1 MAKTKIDVVS
11 DPRSGLLPD
20 PRVADRYQVTS
31 RTIAD
36 GIRNPTWAFPSPSAL
51 SAENIAASTSL
62 KLGSAGA
69 SSPKRKPAPLGR
81 RLFLFGVLQSPNRE
95 NG

>member
-31 RTIAD
+31 RTICRWD
-36 GIRNPTWAFPSPSAL
+36 TQPNLGFPKPVRI
-51 SAENIAASTSL
+51 NR
-62 KLGSAGA
+62 
-69 SSPKRKPAPLGR
+69 RKYR
-81 RLFLFGVLQSPNRE
+81 RLDELEAWERGRVVA
-95 NG
+95 

>member
-31 RTIAD
+31 RTICRWD
-36 GIRNPTWAFPSPSAL
+36 TQPNLGFPKPHSGSRRYARRSVNCCPAA
-51 SAENIAASTSL
+51 AET
-62 KLGSAGA
+62 
-69 SSPKRKPAPLGR
+69 
-81 RLFLFGVLQSPNRE
+81 
-95 NG
+95 